1 VIVIVH
7 PADCP
12 DVTAEGYPLV
22 MKRLIHREHSP
33 GLSVTWIR
41 IWGDHRRMR
50 TDEADR
56 AYYVIEGD
64 GAFQVG
70 DEPEAAVGPGDA
82 VLIPKGVAYSF
93 SGHMT
98 YLVMNGP
105 AFRDGSD
112 VVVD

>member
-1 VIVIVH
+1 MLVRLN
-7 PADCP
+7 DCP
-12 DVTAEGYPLV
+12 ELTAEGYPLV
-22 MKRLIHREHSP
+22 MKRLVHAGQVP
-33 GLSVTWIR
+33 GLSITWVR

-56 AYYVIEGD
+56 AYYVLD
-64 GAFQVG
+64 GSGRFEVG
-70 DEPEAAVGPGDA
+70 DELTVDVDA
-82 VLIPKGVAYSF
+82 NDVVLIPKGVAYSF

-112 VVVD
+112 IVVD